1 MDSSILWCVI
11 GLNRTGAVTC
21 VLWERKEQEGTK
33 CPCPLL
39 GSWTRWPL
47 KVLSIS
53 DNFLVVRRDHWM
65 KHSRF
70 KYSHPSSNRQS
81 RKKHTSKTEELQ
93 SHLYDPLWAVCGT
106 FWRAPEG
113 SMCLEQIG
121 LTTIRTHNLVPRS
134 QGLDSGESYVRKSC
148 LQLDECSAQSG
159 HPSQSCGWTV
169 RAPWSGFND
178 GWGPN
183 SASLESL
190 MSSIWNLQ
198 RKTSFFFCL
207 WSIVKKNHKGVWCT
221 VILGSMRC
229 FRKTSVDPRSFP
241 LLFLA
246 VSSFFKHIL
255 MAQAQKNCWKTNENY
270 FG

>member
-11 GLNRTGAVTC
+11 GLNRTGAVSC

-81 RKKHTSKTEELQ
+81 RKKHMSKTEELQ

-134 QGLDSGESYVRKSC
+134 TAGQRWELREKIMPAAGWMLCSVWASFPELRLDSEST
-148 LQLDECSAQSG
+148 L
-159 HPSQSCGWTV
+159 
-169 RAPWSGFND
+169 
-178 GWGPN
+178 
-183 SASLESL
+183 
-190 MSSIWNLQ
+190 
-198 RKTSFFFCL
+198 
-207 WSIVKKNHKGVWCT
+207 VW
-221 VILGSMRC
+221 
-229 FRKTSVDPRSFP
+229 F
-241 LLFLA
+241 
-246 VSSFFKHIL
+246 
-255 MAQAQKNCWKTNENY
+255 
-270 FG
+270 